1 MVIMIKDDYITLF
14 NNMIRGTP
22 VSFDKIIFPI
32 ISDYLTEINY
42 ENSSKMINLIRQ
54 NPQLAQQ
61 IIPELVE
68 YYCNKHTILRLQEKP
83 NLNSINVNFKTILYY
98 E

>member
-1 MVIMIKDDYITLF
+1 MDGKDKYIELF
-14 NNMIRGTP
+14 NNIIRGTP
-22 VSFDKIIFPI
+22 VSFNEVLLPT
-32 ISDYLTEINY
+32 ISEYLTEINY
-42 ENSSKMINLIRQ
+42 ENSNKTINLIRQ

-61 IIPELVE
+61 FISDLIE
-68 YYCNKHTILRLQEKP
+68 YYCRKHTILRLQQRP